1 MTVKKTVLLD
11 SRTAQAVRKSARDA
25 GTSES
30 ALMAAAI
37 DDFVMRRAIDSL
49 NVYVAH
55 NRDSILTEF
64 NEDTEE

>member
-11 SRTAQAVRKSARDA
+11 PRTAQAVRKSASKA

-37 DDFVMRRAIDSL
+37 DDFVMRQAIDSL
-49 NVYVAH
+49 NDHVAR
-55 NRDSILTEF
+55 NRDSILAEF
-64 NEDTEE
+64 SEDVEE